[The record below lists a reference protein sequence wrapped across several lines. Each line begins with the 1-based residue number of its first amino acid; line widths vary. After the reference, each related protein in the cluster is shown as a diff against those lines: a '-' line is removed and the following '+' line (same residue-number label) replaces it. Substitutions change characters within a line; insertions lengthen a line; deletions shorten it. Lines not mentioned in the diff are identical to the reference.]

1 MIKNDFSDLQPPQSK
16 LNGIFRGVVEEN
28 NDSLKAGRCRVRVFG
43 VHTAVK
49 EQNNTTGIPTAE
61 LPWAEPALSIIEGAI
76 SNYGV
81 WGVPLQ
87 GSHVFVFFEN
97 GNILN
102 PRFFASAPG
111 IPTTAPDTKIGFNDP
126 DGEYPD
132 KTGAPDFYKGEGSTY
147 PECVSLYTHGGHRI
161 EIDNTPG
168 HKRILIYHNTGTK
181 YDIDN
186 AGNIDIN
193 CVKNETD
200 AITGNKTETIGGNKT
215 ETITKDKSE
224 DITGNK
230 TETIK
235 GTLNITVTGN
245 ATIIAPAVDIKSSAT
260 TLSSAIGSLKKL
272 MNESLI
278 ALYNGHTHT
287 ANGEFAETDAPT
299 QQASA
304 SNATTNTSAS

>member
-16 LNGIFRGVVEEN
+16 LNGIYRGVVEA
-28 NDSLKAGRCRVRVFG
+28 NDDPLKAGRCRVRVFG

-61 LPWAEPALSIIEGAI
+61 LPWAEPALSVIEGAI

-161 EIDNTPG
+161 EIDNSPG

-186 AGNIDIN
+186 AGNIDID
-193 CVKNETD
+193 CVSNETD
-200 AITGNKTETIGGNKT
+200 AITGNKIINIGGNSVVGVTGSENKT
-215 ETITKDKSE
+215 VGNGWTINVTGETKLTSSGNVTITAP
-224 DITGNK
+224 IIN
-230 TETIK
+230 
-235 GTLNITVTGN
+235 LN
-245 ATIIAPAVDIKSSAT
+245 
-260 TLSSAIGSLKKL
+260 
-272 MNESLI
+272 
-278 ALYNGHTHT
+278 
-287 ANGEFAETDAPT
+287 
-299 QQASA
+299 
-304 SNATTNTSAS
+304 

>member
-61 LPWAEPALSIIEGAI
+61 LPWAEPALSVIEGAI

-111 IPTTAPDTKIGFNDP
+111 IPTTAPDIKTGFNDP
-126 DGEYPD
+126 DGVYPD
-132 KTGAPDFYKGEGSTY
+132 KTGAPDFYEGEGSTY

-168 HKRILIYHNTGTK
+168 HKRILIYHYTGTK

-186 AGNIDIN
+186 AGNINIT
-193 CVKNETD
+193 CVNDETD
-200 AITGNKTETIGGNKT
+200 TITGNKT

-245 ATIIAPAVDIKSSAT
+245 VTVTAPAVEIKSSIT
-260 TLSSAIGSLKKL
+260 TLSAAAGAQKNL

-278 ALYNGHTHT
+278 ALYNGHTHGT
-287 ANGEFAETDAPT
+287 NGEFAETDTPT